1 MHVPFSKNR
10 MEKKLKIVLPL
21 LMVLFAWPS
30 FAQSVLEVTVENIK
44 EAKGTI
50 RVGLF
55 KNEETFLKK
64 AVEGKVVKASSGQL
78 TVRFENLN
86 PGEYGIS
93 VFHDENENS
102 ELDKN
107 VMGIPKEGFAFGN
120 NAMGMFGP
128 PSFNEAKVAVPDKS
142 KVTQLIKLKY
152 F

>member
-1 MHVPFSKNR
+1 
-10 MEKKLKIVLPL
+10 MEKKVKIALPL
-21 LMVLFAWPS
+21 LMILFAWPS
-30 FAQSVLEVTVENIK
+30 FAQSTLEVTVENIR

-78 TVRFENLN
+78 TVRFDHLN

-107 VMGIPKEGFAFGN
+107 AMGIPKEGFAFGN

-128 PSFNEAKVAVPDKS
+128 PSFNDAKVAVPDKT